1 MSIYQVRTPSG
12 TTFSVAGSD
21 SDMAVMAASIHAQEQ
36 GLASCRAE
44 LHLDDQC
51 LGTFDLEG
59 VDPRPTATPLR
70 KGPVALDTLN
80 FETVAWHSYSDSG
93 APSGY
98 SKRHLVDGN
107 NTTTLCGQTI
117 PSTKD
122 RELADGY
129 AQSDDCKACAR
140 AAARY

>member
-21 SDMAVMAASIHAQEQ
+21 SDMAVMAACVHAQEQ
-36 GLASCRAE
+36 GISSCRAS
-44 LHLDDQC
+44 LILDGDC

-59 VDPRPTATPLR
+59 VEPQNKPLPSAPEN
-70 KGPVALDTLN
+70 PVLDTTR
-80 FETVAWHSYSDSG
+80 FDTVAWHGYNEAG
-93 APSGY
+93 VPSGY
-98 SKRHLVDGN
+98 SKRHLFDRDSN
-107 NTTTLCGQTI
+107 KTLCGQDI
-117 PSTKD
+117 PSPLD